1 MSTGPDLGVCPHSEA
16 SERAASLSGFSL
28 MDPDYQRQP
37 EVYLSQMRRDQPVYP
52 TEVGGLPVWLVTSDA
67 LCREVLQDPATYSS
81 QFSLQPKPGPELA
94 ARTEALREELG
105 AHPRVRTLIVAD
117 PPRHDR
123 FRRLVG
129 AAFTPRAMK
138 QWEASFTELATTL
151 AESFEHSSRIDFR
164 NAFALPM
171 SLRAVAMILDTP
183 DSRLDDFSRWSD
195 STIIG
200 LGTEVTDAEYLDA
213 QRSNIEFQHY
223 FAGIIAQRRVAPTDD
238 MVTRL
243 VNARL
248 PTDQSEGGD
257 GQPLSDA
264 EILDLLQSMVAAANH
279 TTTTAL
285 TEMLRLLA
293 ENPQWWE
300 TACADR
306 DSWPRI
312 IEESV
317 RLAAPANGLWRV
329 ATRAVELGGVAIPAR
344 GKIFVSFA
352 SATRDEAVFTDP
364 GAFDPDRNEL
374 SAHLAWGRGIHACL
388 GQNMARAEMRST
400 LEVLTS
406 MITAVRIAPG
416 IPLQYSANYVA
427 RGLTSL
433 MLDVT
438 YR

>member
-1 MSTGPDLGVCPHSEA
+1 MGVCPYSKA
-16 SERAASLSGFSL
+16 SEPAGCLDGFSL
-28 MDPDYQRQP
+28 MDPQYQRQP
-37 EVYLSQMRRDQPVYP
+37 EVYLARMRREQPVFP
-52 TEVGGLPVWLVTSDA
+52 TEVGGLPIWIVTTDA
-67 LCREVLQDPATYSS
+67 LCREVLLDPATYSS
-81 QFSLQPKPGPELA
+81 QFSLQPKPSPELA

-105 AHPRVRTLIVAD
+105 ALPRVRTLIVAD

-138 QWEASFTELATTL
+138 KWEASFTELAIKL
-151 AESFEHSSRIDFR
+151 VESFSRAARIDFR
-164 NAFALPM
+164 NAYALQM
-171 SLRAVAMILDTP
+171 SLRSVAMILDTP
-183 DSRLDDFSRWSD
+183 DDRLDDFSRWSD

-223 FAGIIAQRRVAPTDD
+223 FAEIIAARRLAPTDD
-238 MVTRL
+238 MVSRL

-248 PTDQSEGGD
+248 PAEDSEGGD

-285 TEMLRLLA
+285 SEMMRLLA
-293 ENPQWWE
+293 EHPQWWE
-300 TACADR
+300 TACTDR

-329 ATRAVELGGVAIPAR
+329 ATRAVELGGVTIPAR

-352 SATRDEAVFTDP
+352 SATRDDAVFPDP
-364 GAFDPDRNEL
+364 GSFDPTRSEL
-374 SAHLAWGRGIHACL
+374 SAHLGWGRGIHACL

-406 MITAVRIAPG
+406 MIASVRLAPDV
-416 IPLQYSANYVA
+416 PLQHSANYVA